1 MVTGIYTALCSLM
14 FLYLAWPIASL
25 RKQKK
30 IGLGDGSDPE
40 LQRAIRVHGNFIEHV
55 PITLLM
61 LWLAEAQGTPLA
73 VIHGLSVA
81 LIGSRIL
88 HAYGLS
94 RSGGYSFGRFYGTAG
109 TWLVMIILSALL
121 LWSGLA

>member
-1 MVTGIYTALCSLM
+1 M

-30 IGLGDGSDPE
+30 IGLGDGGDPE

-61 LWLAEAQGTPLA
+61 LWIAEAQGTPLA
-73 VIHGLSVA
+73 VIHGIKSFWTFLPPHPLKVLAA
-81 LIGSRIL
+81 L
-88 HAYGLS
+88 AN
-94 RSGGYSFGRFYGTAG
+94 
-109 TWLVMIILSALL
+109 
-121 LWSGLA
+121 

>member
-1 MVTGIYTALCSLM
+1 MTTGIYTALCSLM

-30 IGLGDGSDPE
+30 IGLGDGGDPE

-61 LWLAEAQGTPLA
+61 LWLAEAQGTPSA
-73 VIHGLSVA
+73 VIHGLGVT

-88 HAYGLS
+88 HAYGLG
-94 RSGGYSFGRFYGTAG
+94 RSGGYSIGRFYGTAG

-121 LWSGLA
+121 LWRGLL